1 MLSMYIHTHTPEN
14 CLMTKTREAL
24 RVFSD
29 TREGFQRAGIKVVG
43 AYVAQHEHTM
53 YLTLEADNIHEL
65 EVAIIPFTLLGTAR
79 LIPVDKMDYMLS

>member
-1 MLSMYIHTHTPEN
+1 MLFMYIHTHTPEN

-43 AYVAQHEHTM
+43 AYVAQHEHTVFW
-53 YLTLEADNIHEL
+53 TLEANDIHEL
-65 EVAIIPFTLLGTAR
+65 EIALTPFTLLGTAR